1 MISILLLP
9 SSQPG
14 SLEEWKKKRIC
25 ENHESFYHI
34 INPLSA
40 RIFTVF
46 GRLLKD
52 RVLHKEAWI
61 AKLLGNH
68 LSIQAHKKIKFS
80 WRDNSPLALKGLSAN
95 VENLDNIVY
104 TIPKYTTASL
114 NSTKYLAGE
123 VLVCSYY

>member
-61 AKLLGNH
+61 AKLLGTH

-95 VENLDNIVY
+95 VENLDNIVLF
-104 TIPKYTTASL
+104 L
-114 NSTKYLAGE
+114 NTRRHH
-123 VLVCSYY
+123 